1 MHDFDTK
8 PGDKCPF
15 MAEADEMEA
24 KEKAAKQAAA
34 AAQAAQP
41 SPQEAAVAASAA
53 LEMSAEEE
61 IASLHAQLAQAKEDA
76 KAEAA
81 AEHKDQL
88 LRAAAEVQNA
98 RRRADEDVSKARK
111 FALEGFAE
119 SLLPVLDSLEA
130 GLAVQDAS
138 VEQIR
143 EGAELTLKQLLAAL
157 ERNKVLPIA
166 PAVGDKFDPHLHQ
179 AISAVPADQ
188 PANTVV
194 TVLQKGYSIADR
206 VLRPALVMVAAEK

>member
-1 MHDFDTK
+1 MHDFDK
-8 PGDKCPF
+8 NSGEKCPF
-15 MAEADEMEA
+15 MAEADA
-24 KEKAAKQAAA
+24 LDAEKKAAA
-34 AAQAAQP
+34 AAPAGD
-41 SPQEAAVAASAA
+41 AASAPA
-53 LEMSAEEE
+53 TPPAEMSAEEE
-61 IASLHAQLAQAKEDA
+61 IASLHAQLAQAKEEA
-76 KAEAA
+76 QAEA
-81 AEHKDQL
+81 KDQL

-98 RRRADEDVSKARK
+98 RRRAEEEVSKARK
-111 FALEGFAE
+111 FALEGFAD

-143 EGAELTLKQLLAAL
+143 EGAQLTLKQLLAAL

-166 PAVGDKFDPHLHQ
+166 PAAGEKFDPHFHQ
-179 AISAVPADQ
+179 AISAVPSEQ

-194 TVLQKGYSIADR
+194 TVLQKGYSIAER

>member
-1 MHDFDTK
+1 
-8 PGDKCPF
+8 
-15 MAEADEMEA
+15 MAEADA
-24 KEKAAKQAAA
+24 LDAEKK
-34 AAQAAQP
+34 
-41 SPQEAAVAASAA
+41 AASAA
-53 LEMSAEEE
+53 AAPAAGATAGAAAPAEMSAEEE
-61 IASLHAQLAQAKEDA
+61 IASLHAQLEQAKTQAKEDA
-76 KAEAA
+76 LAET
-81 AEHKDQL
+81 KDQL

-111 FALEGFAE
+111 FAVEGFAD

-130 GLAVQDAS
+130 GLAVKDAS

-157 ERNKVLPIA
+157 ERNKVIAIA
-166 PAVGDKFDPHLHQ
+166 PAAGEKFDPHYHQ
-179 AISAVPADQ
+179 AISAVPADL

-194 TVLQKGYSIADR
+194 SVLQKGYSIADR

>member
-1 MHDFDTK
+1 MHDFDK
-8 PGDKCPF
+8 NSGEKCPF
-15 MAEADEMEA
+15 MAEADAQEA
-24 KEKAAKQAAA
+24 EKKAAA
-34 AAQAAQP
+34 AAPAAD
-41 SPQEAAVAASAA
+41 A
-53 LEMSAEEE
+53 LGAEMSAEEE
-61 IASLHAQLAQAKEDA
+61 IASLHAQLEQAKAQAKEEA
-76 KAEAA
+76 LAEN
-81 AEHKDQL
+81 KDQL

-98 RRRADEDVSKARK
+98 RRRAEDEVSKARK
-111 FALEGFAE
+111 FALEGFAD

-138 VEQIR
+138 MEQIR

-166 PAVGDKFDPHLHQ
+166 PAAGEKFDPHFHQ

>member
-1 MHDFDTK
+1 MHDFDK
-8 PGDKCPF
+8 NSGEKCPF
-15 MAEADEMEA
+15 MAEADA
-24 KEKAAKQAAA
+24 LDAQKTAEKAVAQAAA
-34 AAQAAQP
+34 TQANP
-41 SPQEAAVAASAA
+41 ASADSA
-53 LEMSAEEE
+53 APVEMSAEEE
-61 IASLHAQLAQAKEDA
+61 IASLHAQLAQAK
-76 KAEAA
+76 AEAQEEA
-81 AEHKDQL
+81 KDQL

-111 FALEGFAE
+111 FALESFAE

-143 EGAELTLKQLLAAL
+143 EGSELTLKQLLAAL
-157 ERNKVLPIA
+157 ERNKVIAIA
-166 PAVGDKFDPHLHQ
+166 PAVGEKFDPHVHQ
-179 AISAVPADQ
+179 AISAVPSEQ

-194 TVLQKGYSIADR
+194 TVLQKGYSIAER

>member
-1 MHDFDTK
+1 MHDFDK
-8 PGDKCPF
+8 NSGEKCPF
-15 MAEADEMEA
+15 MAEADA
-24 KEKAAKQAAA
+24 LDAEKKAAA
-34 AAQAAQP
+34 AAPAGDAAP
-41 SPQEAAVAASAA
+41 AA
-53 LEMSAEEE
+53 EMSAEEE
-61 IASLHAQLAQAKEDA
+61 IASLHAQLEQAQAQAKEEA
-76 KAEAA
+76 LAET
-81 AEHKDQL
+81 KDQL

-98 RRRADEDVSKARK
+98 RRRAEEEVSKARK
-111 FALEGFAE
+111 FALEGFAD

-157 ERNKVLPIA
+157 ERNKVIPIA
-166 PAVGDKFDPHLHQ
+166 PAAGDKFDPYVHQ
-179 AISAVPADQ
+179 AISAVPSEQ

-194 TVLQKGYSIADR
+194 TVLQKGYSIAER

>member
-1 MHDFDTK
+1 MHDFDKNSGGT
-8 PGDKCPF
+8 CPF
-15 MAEADEMEA
+15 MAEADA
-24 KEKAAKQAAA
+24 LDAEKQKQ
-34 AAQAAQP
+34 AQAAT
-41 SPQEAAVAASAA
+41 AAANAAASAA
-53 LEMSAEEE
+53 PSDAAGAEMSAEEE
-61 IASLHAQLAQAKEDA
+61 IASLHAQLAQAKAQA
-76 KAEAA
+76 KEEALAEN
-81 AEHKDQL
+81 KDQL

-98 RRRADEDVSKARK
+98 RRRAEDEVSKARK

-130 GLAVQDAS
+130 GL
-138 VEQIR
+138 R
-143 EGAELTLKQLLAAL
+143 EGAELTVKQLLAAL

-166 PAVGDKFDPHLHQ
+166 PAAGDKFDPNQHQ

-206 VLRPALVMVAAEK
+206 VLRPALIMVAAEK

>member
-1 MHDFDTK
+1 MHDFDKNSGGT
-8 PGDKCPF
+8 CPF
-15 MAEADEMEA
+15 MAEADA
-24 KEKAAKQAAA
+24 LDAEKQKQ
-34 AAQAAQP
+34 AQAAT
-41 SPQEAAVAASAA
+41 AAANAAASAA
-53 LEMSAEEE
+53 PSDAAGAEMSAEEE
-61 IASLHAQLAQAKEDA
+61 IASLHAQLAQAKAQA
-76 KAEAA
+76 KEEALAEN
-81 AEHKDQL
+81 KDQL

-98 RRRADEDVSKARK
+98 RRRAEDEVSKARK

-130 GLAVQDAS
+130 GLAVQDAT

-143 EGAELTLKQLLAAL
+143 EGAELTVKQLLAAL

-166 PAVGDKFDPHLHQ
+166 PAAGDKFDPNQHQ

-206 VLRPALVMVAAEK
+206 VLRPALIMVAAEK

>member
-1 MHDFDTK
+1 MAANS
-8 PGDKCPF
+8 PF
-15 MAEADEMEA
+15 GAIAV
-24 KEKAAKQAAA
+24 AAPAAA
-34 AAQAAQP
+34 AAPATPPAP
-41 SPQEAAVAASAA
+41 PV
-53 LEMSAEEE
+53 EMSAEEE
-61 IASLHAQLAQAKEDA
+61 IASLHAQLAQAKEEA
-76 KAEAA
+76 QAEA
-81 AEHKDQL
+81 KDQL

-98 RRRADEDVSKARK
+98 RRRAEEEVSKARK
-111 FALEGFAE
+111 FALESFAD

-166 PAVGDKFDPHLHQ
+166 PAVGDKFDPHVHQ
-179 AISAVPADQ
+179 AISAVPSEQ

-194 TVLQKGYSIADR
+194 TVLQKGYSIAER